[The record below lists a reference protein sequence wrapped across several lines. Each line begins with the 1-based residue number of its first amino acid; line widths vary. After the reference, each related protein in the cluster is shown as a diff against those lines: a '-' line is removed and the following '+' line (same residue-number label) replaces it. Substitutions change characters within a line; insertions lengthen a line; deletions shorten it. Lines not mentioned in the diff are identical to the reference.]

1 MATKCFML
9 FERLEILVLKK
20 DFAFYMVL
28 NIRERERERERQRER
43 DKKTEVSFIY
53 TNDYILNT
61 L

>member
-28 NIRERERERERQRER
+28 NIRERERETERKIQENRSEFYLY
-43 DKKTEVSFIY
+43 K
-53 TNDYILNT
+53 
-61 L
+61 